1 MKKTILTAIM
11 AFAAL
16 TVFAQSEYDA
26 LLFSEN
32 NYEGTARSVAMGN
45 AFTALGGD
53 LGGISINPAGSAVAG
68 YSQFSFTPSLTFST
82 NVAQGVSP
90 YSDGYLP
97 YFADPT
103 KSRMTRFTIPNI
115 GMTVNWDT
123 NRTSGLKN
131 MTFGFVVN
139 RANSWEED
147 VYAVGRNSTTSFMG
161 AMAYDATDRYLWAE
175 DLGSADAYDFLP
187 TDVWDK
193 IVGYQSGMIYPY
205 GGDADGDFFIGSSEL
220 LLDDGSIPLGGPL
233 DQTYGRHV
241 TGNKY
246 DYLFNIGANISDF
259 VYLGANLG
267 ITTLAYDYST
277 YFKEVAVDPSDFE
290 NIFTDNQGNETSA
303 YFKSMRH
310 DYEYEATGTGV
321 FAKFGVIVTPGMGL
335 RFGAAIQTP
344 VATTIEEEWQYAGQT
359 NFTSPEFNGAAES
372 PEGEFRYS
380 FTAPFRANFG
390 AAYTLGSLAVISAD
404 YELCDYGQ
412 MRFRTN
418 GADRDYFEEVNQNIK
433 NRFGISHMLRAGL
446 EVKPVGGLAIRAG
459 YNLTSFSEK
468 FDLYEADFTTTYR
481 HNVSFGLGY
490 SSKGSFY
497 IDAAC
502 RHNLQTAE
510 RFMTYNDYI
519 YDDDYNVIEFA
530 PELEN
535 RHSNWKFL
543 ITLGWRFQ

>member
-1 MKKTILTAIM
+1 M

-16 TVFAQSEYDA
+16 TGFAQSEYDA

-233 DQTYGRHV
+233 DQT
-241 TGNKY
+241 
-246 DYLFNIGANISDF
+246 
-259 VYLGANLG
+259 
-267 ITTLAYDYST
+267 
-277 YFKEVAVDPSDFE
+277 
-290 NIFTDNQGNETSA
+290 
-303 YFKSMRH
+303 
-310 DYEYEATGTGV
+310 
-321 FAKFGVIVTPGMGL
+321 
-335 RFGAAIQTP
+335 
-344 VATTIEEEWQYAGQT
+344 
-359 NFTSPEFNGAAES
+359 
-372 PEGEFRYS
+372 
-380 FTAPFRANFG
+380 
-390 AAYTLGSLAVISAD
+390 
-404 YELCDYGQ
+404 
-412 MRFRTN
+412 
-418 GADRDYFEEVNQNIK
+418 
-433 NRFGISHMLRAGL
+433 
-446 EVKPVGGLAIRAG
+446 
-459 YNLTSFSEK
+459 
-468 FDLYEADFTTTYR
+468 
-481 HNVSFGLGY
+481 
-490 SSKGSFY
+490 
-497 IDAAC
+497 
-502 RHNLQTAE
+502 
-510 RFMTYNDYI
+510 
-519 YDDDYNVIEFA
+519 
-530 PELEN
+530 
-535 RHSNWKFL
+535 
-543 ITLGWRFQ
+543 